1 MMQLMQNHDQRTEQL
16 QQEIQQQNDQIRKQ
30 SQQICQQNDQMQC
43 ILKHFNLKSLMPG
56 LTTSSDDTEDHVND
70 ARLD

>member
-30 SQQICQQNDQMQC
+30 SQ
-43 ILKHFNLKSLMPG
+43 
-56 LTTSSDDTEDHVND
+56 
-70 ARLD
+70 